1 MLQLTTDF
9 VASYSLLGEK
19 PRSEVGRAAG
29 DSEPELTSQRTIP
42 KEKTS
47 TVSS

>member
-1 MLQLTTDF
+1 MRQ
-9 VASYSLLGEK
+9 
-19 PRSEVGRAAG
+19 GRAPKPAASG
-29 DSEPELTSQRTIP
+29 LVYVPELTSQRTIP